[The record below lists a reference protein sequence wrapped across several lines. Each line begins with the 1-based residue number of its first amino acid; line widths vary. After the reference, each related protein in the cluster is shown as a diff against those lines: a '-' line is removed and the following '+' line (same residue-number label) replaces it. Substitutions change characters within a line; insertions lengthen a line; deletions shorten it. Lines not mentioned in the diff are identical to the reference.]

1 MLRQIRCAAS
11 TIAGGFQR
19 LTAHSRPEHTPLSNV
34 TLLAIAQMLSA
45 SGLTVVVILGGIV
58 GADLAQKPSW
68 ATAPLSLAIVA
79 TALTTVP
86 AAMLMRRIG
95 RRSGFIIGALI
106 GVAGGL
112 VASRGIS
119 GGNFELFCIGTM
131 LLGSSMA
138 FTQQYRFAA
147 AESVTPEHVSQA
159 ISRVLIGSLGAA
171 VIGPQ
176 LALAGR
182 WWTATEYAGSFLTVS
197 LLYLAALVVLSRLK
211 LPARSATDN
220 PLEDTSAAGL
230 LSDPHFRIA
239 VFSSAVAF
247 AVMSFIMTA
256 APISMHRLDHHSV
269 EATTFVIQSHVLA
282 MYLPSLISGR
292 IIARYGERLVML
304 WGSALLASCVAVS
317 FAGHHVMHYW
327 WGLVLL
333 GIGWNLLF
341 VAGTTLLARQL
352 RGANRHRAQA
362 INEFAV
368 FGTQACASLLAGLAV
383 QQMGWRTLNIAMLPL
398 LAILILAAGRL
409 RSEASAKGVA
419 TA

>member
-1 MLRQIRCAAS
+1 MN
-11 TIAGGFQR
+11 
-19 LTAHSRPEHTPLSNV
+19 NV

-45 SGLTVVVILGGIV
+45 SGLTVVVIVGGIV
-58 GADLAQKPSW
+58 GADLAQKASW

-79 TALTTVP
+79 MALTTVP

-95 RRSGFIIGALI
+95 RRSGFIIGASI
-106 GVAGGL
+106 GIAGGL
-112 VASRGIS
+112 VAAQGIS
-119 GGNFELFCIGTM
+119 ERNFVLFCIGTM

-147 AESVTPEHVSQA
+147 AESVTPEHVSRA
-159 ISRVLIGSLGAA
+159 ISHVLIGSLGAA

-211 LPARSATDN
+211 LPVQSGTDSDLKGA
-220 PLEDTSAAGL
+220 PVAGL
-230 LSDPHFRIA
+230 LAHPHFRIA
-239 VFSSAVAF
+239 VFSSAVAY

-304 WGSALLASCVAVS
+304 WGSALLASCVAAS

-327 WGLVLL
+327 WSLVLL
-333 GIGWNLLF
+333 GMGWNLLF

-352 RGANRHRAQA
+352 GGADRHRAQA
-362 INEFAV
+362 INEFSV

-383 QQMGWRTLNIAMLPL
+383 QQIGWRTLNMAMLPL
-398 LAILILAAGRL
+398 LAILIVAASRL
-409 RSEASAKGVA
+409 RPEASTKVVA